1 MSSALLLVLVS
12 APCVTSRVFD
22 DTASFYTPNRPLW
35 TGRPMFSFPPAAAA
49 GGATG
54 GGVPTAIVS
63 GASVDVW
70 GAVNTLHRCGSYI
83 ASVPDIPA
91 RAYDDNDGVTH
102 MIVGSTSYH
111 HMNGSSI
118 LNVGLLLLPLLFIPI
133 QPCTLPI
140 RDEAQLCASRF
151 KPFLLP
157 SRRLNVLLSRATRQL
172 FLRVQQVTR
181 ECALNVLLSRATIYS
196 FVCNR

>member
-1 MSSALLLVLVS
+1 MNPWTVFTLLVLLQVMKWSFVLVLVLVS

-22 DTASFYTPNRPLW
+22 DTASFYTPSRPSW
-35 TGRPMFSFPPAAAA
+35 AGRPSFPLPAAAA
-49 GGATG
+49 AGDGPSTAGDGPSAT
-54 GGVPTAIVS
+54 VS

-91 RAYDDNDGVTH
+91 RAYDDGNGVTH

-118 LNVGLLLLPLLFIPI
+118 LNVRQIPPPTPLYRIKCSLKSTRSCLFPGPI
-133 QPCTLPI
+133 
-140 RDEAQLCASRF
+140 
-151 KPFLLP
+151 
-157 SRRLNVLLSRATRQL
+157 
-172 FLRVQQVTR
+172 
-181 ECALNVLLSRATIYS
+181 
-196 FVCNR
+196 

>member
-54 GGVPTAIVS
+54 GVPMFSFPPATGGVPTAIVS

-118 LNVGLLLLPLLFIPI
+118 LNVGLLLLLLLFIP
-133 QPCTLPI
+133 LPALHVAHT
-140 RDEAQLCASRF
+140 RRSAALCFS
-151 KPFLLP
+151 
-157 SRRLNVLLSRATRQL
+157 
-172 FLRVQQVTR
+172 
-181 ECALNVLLSRATIYS
+181 I
-196 FVCNR
+196 

>member
-35 TGRPMFSFPPAAAA
+35 TGRPMFSFPPAAVA

-118 LNVGLLLLPLLFIPI
+118 LNV
-133 QPCTLPI
+133 
-140 RDEAQLCASRF
+140 
-151 KPFLLP
+151 
-157 SRRLNVLLSRATRQL
+157 
-172 FLRVQQVTR
+172 TR
-181 ECALNVLLSRATIYS
+181 ECAPTWNATLDPNPAHFAGDEFLDSPIAFENGTVVALVHTEYPGGVYNS
-196 FVCNR
+196 T

>member
-35 TGRPMFSFPPAAAA
+35 TGRPMFSFPPAAAE
-49 GGATG
+49 GRAT

-118 LNVGLLLLPLLFIPI
+118 LNVGLLYLL
-133 QPCTLPI
+133 
-140 RDEAQLCASRF
+140 
-151 KPFLLP
+151 
-157 SRRLNVLLSRATRQL
+157 LLSISLPALHVAHTR
-172 FLRVQQVTR
+172 RSA
-181 ECALNVLLSRATIYS
+181 ALCFSI
-196 FVCNR
+196 